1 MNYKPILIICGEP
14 NSVFSEILIKSLKI
28 YKSKKP
34 IILIGSSKLLNAQFM
49 KLGLRLKLNELNL
62 KKNHLNNIEKDKI
75 NILNIKYNFKKPFE
89 KISLKSKKYISDCF
103 NEAFKVIKYNK
114 ISGLIN
120 GPISKEFFLKGRYK
134 GITEYISFKFN
145 IKNKFAMLIYNKSL
159 SVSPIT
165 THLPIN
171 RVSKE
176 ITTNDIVS
184 KTILISN
191 FFKKNFNKKPKLGIT
206 GLNPHCENFSK
217 MNEEINIIKP
227 AIKILKKKRINISGP
242 FPADTIFLTQNCR
255 KFDVIIGMYH
265 DQVLAPIKAIKGFDA
280 INITLGL
287 PFIRISPDHGPNY
300 RMVGKNKSNPQSL
313 VEAIKFL
320 DRPK

>member
-14 NSVFSEILIKSLKI
+14 NSIFSEILIKSLKI

-34 IILIGSSKLLNAQFM
+34 IILIGSLKLLNAQFM
-49 KLGLRLKLNELNL
+49 KLGLKLKLNQLNL
-62 KKNHLNNIEKDKI
+62 KKNHLSYVEKNKI
-75 NILNIKYNFKKPFE
+75 NILDIKYNFKKPFE

-103 NEAFKVIKYNK
+103 NEAFKIIKYNK
-114 ISGLIN
+114 VTGLVN

-145 IKNKFAMLIYNKSL
+145 IKKKFAMLIYNKNL

-171 RVSKE
+171 KVSKE

-191 FFKKNFNKKPKLGIT
+191 FFKKNFKKKPRLAIT

-227 AIKILKKKRINISGP
+227 AIKILKKNNINISGP
-242 FPADTIFLTQNCR
+242 FAADTIFLAQNCQ

-300 RMVGKNKSNPQSL
+300 QMVGKNKSNPQSL

-320 DRPK
+320 NRLK